1 MLCSTLRVYS
11 LFLMPLYPLA
21 SVVARL
27 GGGGGRVGRAGLWE
41 REFPSCGSLGS
52 FDCCNP

>member
-27 GGGGGRVGRAGLWE
+27 GGGGGGGVLGELVFGKGNFLPVG
-41 REFPSCGSLGS
+41 P
-52 FDCCNP
+52 